1 MSTKKPVILIADDD
15 PEILTMLG
23 IRLSKKGYQVLEAVD
38 GNQTLN
44 LARKHH
50 PDLVLLDV
58 MMPGKNGWE
67 VAKELRA
74 DDEFSNVGIV
84 MLTAIGEK
92 VNEMTSPLYGAD
104 AYVDKPFDFSDLE
117 QKIEGRLDAAR
128 TALVTAEQEQH
139 HDSGAVDR
147 HAPPADELQPAAS
160 RCAGARRPCRPSRS
174 PLSPPPPPASP
185 ALIAAAAMPPPASPP
200 PRAAVAAA
208 GGRRVVADVVGA
220 DRLHV
225 AAARRT
231 GRSRPCRSTQ
241 RTASV
246 LSVVQFHSG

>member
-38 GNQTLN
+38 GNQTIN

-67 VAKELRA
+67 VAKELRS
-74 DDEFSNVGIV
+74 DDQFGNLGIV

-104 AYVDKPFDFSDLE
+104 AYVDKPFDFSELE
-117 QKIEGRLDAAR
+117 EKIKVVLA
-128 TALVTAEQEQH
+128 Q
-139 HDSGAVDR
+139 
-147 HAPPADELQPAAS
+147 
-160 RCAGARRPCRPSRS
+160 
-174 PLSPPPPPASP
+174 
-185 ALIAAAAMPPPASPP
+185 
-200 PRAAVAAA
+200 RA
-208 GGRRVVADVVGA
+208 
-220 DRLHV
+220 
-225 AAARRT
+225 
-231 GRSRPCRSTQ
+231 GRS
-241 RTASV
+241 
-246 LSVVQFHSG
+246 

>member
-44 LARKHH
+44 LAHKHH

-74 DDEFSNVGIV
+74 AQEFSNVGIV

-117 QKIEGRLDAAR
+117 TKIKDVLTAR
-128 TALVTAEQEQH
+128 AQ
-139 HDSGAVDR
+139 
-147 HAPPADELQPAAS
+147 
-160 RCAGARRPCRPSRS
+160 RS
-174 PLSPPPPPASP
+174 
-185 ALIAAAAMPPPASPP
+185 
-200 PRAAVAAA
+200 
-208 GGRRVVADVVGA
+208 
-220 DRLHV
+220 
-225 AAARRT
+225 
-231 GRSRPCRSTQ
+231 
-241 RTASV
+241 
-246 LSVVQFHSG
+246 